1 MFVEFSKMPNTS
13 RVWVY
18 LSDRKMNLQEINEI
32 TVKIRDFCNTWMTHD
47 KAVVSSFKI
56 DAWFILIFVDETAYS
71 ISGCS
76 IDKSIVLIK
85 SISQQYD
92 IDFFN
97 RSNILFVKNNRT
109 ILLSLLKFKNIIS
122 SDIIIYN
129 TLIKN
134 KLDFEINWKIPI
146 ENTWLGKFIK

>member
-1 MFVEFSKMPNTS
+1 M
-13 RVWVY
+13 
-18 LSDRKMNLQEINEI
+18 
-32 TVKIRDFCNTWMTHD
+32 
-47 KAVVSSFKI
+47 
-56 DAWFILIFVDETAYS
+56 
-71 ISGCS
+71 
-76 IDKSIVLIK
+76 IK

-109 ILLSLLKFKNIIS
+109 TLLPLLKFKNIIS

-134 KLDFEINWKIPI
+134 KLDFEINWQIPI
-146 ENTWLGKFIK
+146 EKTWLGKFIK